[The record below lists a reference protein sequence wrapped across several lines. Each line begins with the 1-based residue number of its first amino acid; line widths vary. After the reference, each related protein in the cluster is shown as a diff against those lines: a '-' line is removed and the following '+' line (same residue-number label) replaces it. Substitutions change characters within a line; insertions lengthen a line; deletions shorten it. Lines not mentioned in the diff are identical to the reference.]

1 MIKYMACC
9 SFINISYIFTSSW
22 ICTDQNLV
30 DSGLADIII
39 SPFLPE
45 VLDLFTS
52 SHAHHPRL
60 MILLEDTKARIKA
73 SYTYLHGRGLF
84 HGSYLEFIS
93 SEHILVNDYLVR
105 MLSSRWDVS
114 VELTH
119 DDLHVA
125 VQELQTKFHVGVQ
138 RHIRTYMGQMVGM
151 FGWNSPHADVVDC
164 MFPAKFDE
172 EHQPAYPQPKP
183 DETELETQMREIV
196 RNKNRWDV
204 QLLDIFVK
212 RWDDGVFTK

>member
-1 MIKYMACC
+1 MTLLLHTYTRIHV
-9 SFINISYIFTSSW
+9 
-22 ICTDQNLV
+22 DQNLV
-30 DSGLADIII
+30 DSGLADVII

-45 VLDLFTS
+45 VLDLFFSTN
-52 SHAHHPRL
+52 HRPRL
-60 MILLEDTKARIKA
+60 MIVLQDTKARIKA

-105 MLSSRWDVS
+105 MLSGKWDVS

-125 VQELQTKFHVGVQ
+125 VQELQSKFHVGVQ
-138 RHIRTYMGQMVGM
+138 RHIRTYMEQMVGV
-151 FGWNSPHADVVDC
+151 FGWNPPHADVVDC

-172 EHQPAYPQPKP
+172 AHQPAYPQPKP